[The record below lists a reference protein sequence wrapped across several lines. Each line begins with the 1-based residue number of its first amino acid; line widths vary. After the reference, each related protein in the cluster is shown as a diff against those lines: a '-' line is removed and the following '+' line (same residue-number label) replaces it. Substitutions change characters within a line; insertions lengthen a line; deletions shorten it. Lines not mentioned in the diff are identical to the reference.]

1 MSFRYVYTGGWS
13 NFRGEVVG
21 FKGEVKGLRTFRWDP
36 EKAALEDNGLFAE
49 ELLGQSI
56 LTFAGDVLVAVCE
69 LGKGGKV
76 VSYRILA
83 DGTLEQK
90 DVVAFASAKLSYCVA
105 SPDGRYVFVSS
116 MGDGTVKMI
125 RVEPDATLTLTDE
138 YQLTGHS
145 VTPRQAQ
152 AKVHS
157 VMISPDGSLLG
168 AANLGADE
176 LELFRVDYEKE
187 ILRLA
192 CSKPVDWG
200 KEPRH
205 MAFHPSGRYLYLLT
219 EGGNRIY
226 DYRITPDSKLQ
237 ELAIYSTLDPDQPAA
252 GAAADIVVSKDGR
265 FVYSSNRGQSNVAV
279 WRVLDSGL
287 LDSVAFVPC
296 GGKGP
301 RGLNISPDGG
311 ELLCANNDDGTVAVL
326 PLDAETGI
334 PGAPIAIAEVP
345 CAACVR
351 SR

>member
-1 MSFRYVYTGGWS
+1 MSFQYVYTGGWS
-13 NFRGEVVG
+13 NFRGEVAG
-21 FKGEVKGLRTFRWDP
+21 FRGEVKGLRTFRWD
-36 EKAALEDNGLFAE
+36 EETKSLADNGIFAE

-56 LTFAGDVLVAVCE
+56 LAVAGEILTAVCE
-69 LGKGGKV
+69 LGEGGKV
-76 VSYRILA
+76 VSYRIRP
-83 DGTLEQK
+83 DGTLEK
-90 DVVAFASAKLSYCVA
+90 RDVLEFSSAKLSYCVA
-105 SPDGRYVFVSS
+105 SPNGKYVFVSS

-125 RVEPDATLTLTDE
+125 RIGSGGALTLTDE
-138 YQLTGHS
+138 FQLTGHS
-145 VTPRQAQ
+145 VTPRQSQ

-176 LELFRVDYEKE
+176 LDLFRVDYDRE
-187 ILRLA
+187 ILRLVCA
-192 CSKPVDWG
+192 KPVDWG

-205 MAFHPSGRYLYLLT
+205 MAFHPSGKFLYLLT

-226 DYRITPDSKLQ
+226 DYRVTPDNKLQ
-237 ELAIYSTLDPDQPAA
+237 ELAVYSTLNPQEPAS
-252 GAAADIVVSKDGR
+252 GAAADIVVSRDGR

-279 WRVLDSGL
+279 WKVLDSGL

-301 RGLNISPDGG
+301 RGLNISPDGR

-326 PLDAETGI
+326 PLDPVTGI
-334 PGAPIAIAEVP
+334 PGAPTAMAQVP

-351 SR
+351 TI

>member
-1 MSFRYVYTGGWS
+1 MSFQYVYCGGWS
-13 NFRGEVVG
+13 NFRGEVSA
-21 FKGEVKGLRTFRWDP
+21 FKGEVRGIRGFRRDMQTG
-36 EKAALEDNGLFAE
+36 KLVSNGVFAE
-49 ELLGQSI
+49 DILGQSI
-56 LTFAGDVLVAVCE
+56 LTIAGKFLVGVCE
-69 LGKGGKV
+69 LGKDGYV
-76 VSYRILA
+76 TSYEIQQ
-83 DGTLEQK
+83 DGALVMK
-90 DVVAFASAKLSYCVA
+90 DKAPFSSAKLSYCVA
-105 SPDGRYVFVSS
+105 APNGKYVFVSS

-125 RVEPDATLTLTDE
+125 RIGEDAKLTLVDE

-157 VMISPDGSLLG
+157 VMISPDGTLLG

-187 ILRLA
+187 RLRLV

-205 MAFHPSGRYLYLLT
+205 MAFHPSGEYLYLLT

-226 DYRITPDSKLQ
+226 DYRVTEDCKLQ
-237 ELAIYSTLDPDQPAA
+237 ELAIYSTLDASQPAV
-252 GAAADIVVSKDGR
+252 GAAADIVVSKDGC
-265 FVYSSNRGQSNVAV
+265 FAYSSNRGQSNIAV
-279 WRVLDSGL
+279 WRILESGL

-301 RGLNISPDGG
+301 RGLHISSDGK
-311 ELLCANNDDGTVAVL
+311 ELFVANNDDGTVAVL
-326 PLDAETGI
+326 PIDTESGV
-334 PGAPIAIAEVP
+334 PGAPSEIVEVA

-351 SR
+351 TV